1 MTSLIVKFPVAKV
14 GTGGGVD
21 ARRAVRKALL
31 EEMSEKSAEGGTEE
45 S

>member
-1 MTSLIVKFPVAKV
+1 MTALIVKLPAAKV
-14 GTGGGVD
+14 GSGGGVD

-31 EEMSEKSAEGGTEE
+31 EELKENSGEGDDTD